1 MSLLRSEQMCLS
13 QVFIE
18 TETAYHCVAELGELG
33 LVQFNDVRL
42 KSPLFQSTFDLHSTV
57 KLTRER
63 VPS

>member
-13 QVFIE
+13 QVFMGIE
-18 TETAYHCVAELGELG
+18 AAYHCVAELGELG

-42 KSPLFQSTFDLHSTV
+42 TSPLFQSTFDLHPTV
-57 KLTRER
+57 KLTRKR